1 MDSRFMMD
9 FWQGSKY
16 TSVPSLEDNIALLGE
31 YTYFI
36 TVIVLLKLSDGDFCK
51 YEKLHFIIIIVIT
64 IFTVIIITV
73 IQSRFK
79 SLLFGLHISLRF
91 SGSKF
96 LINLRRLFLV
106 HNFFSCTWNFSY
118 TSFCG
123 ICGLFI
129 LCLKLLFQKCV
140 TYVLRCPF
148 IKICWLAGCC

>member
-64 IFTVIIITV
+64 IFTVI
-73 IQSRFK
+73 QSRFK
-79 SLLFGLHISLRF
+79 SLLFGLH
-91 SGSKF
+91 
-96 LINLRRLFLV
+96 V
-106 HNFFSCTWNFSY
+106 FFAF
-118 TSFCG
+118 FR
-123 ICGLFI
+123 
-129 LCLKLLFQKCV
+129 K
-140 TYVLRCPF
+140 
-148 IKICWLAGCC
+148 

>member
-9 FWQGSKY
+9 FWQGTKY

-79 SLLFGLHISLRF
+79 SLLFGLH
-91 SGSKF
+91 
-96 LINLRRLFLV
+96 V
-106 HNFFSCTWNFSY
+106 FFAF
-118 TSFCG
+118 FR
-123 ICGLFI
+123 
-129 LCLKLLFQKCV
+129 K
-140 TYVLRCPF
+140 
-148 IKICWLAGCC
+148 